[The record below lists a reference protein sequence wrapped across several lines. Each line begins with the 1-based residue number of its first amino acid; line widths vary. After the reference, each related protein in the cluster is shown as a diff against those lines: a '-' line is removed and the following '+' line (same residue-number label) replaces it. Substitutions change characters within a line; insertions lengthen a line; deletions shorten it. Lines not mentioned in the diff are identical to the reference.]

1 MTGQTFYEEMKLV
14 NCLKIMFMFMFIFND
29 YIYVIRQTLVCVLNY
44 M

>member
-14 NCLKIMFMFMFIFND
+14 NCLKIMFMFMFND
-29 YIYVIRQTLVCVLNY
+29 YICVIRQTLVCVLNY